1 MATPQRMG
9 RCQTLA
15 NTNRSG
21 DTMTVS
27 RFDIVTLNTL
37 RTNELSKFWADL
49 LGLQE
54 IEREDG
60 DRWILLGNTNGGRT
74 IGFQRGE
81 HLDGSIH
88 IDLSCST
95 DDFPNPKQPIEER
108 IDTDG
113 SSVYITTNQPLTFTP
128 GIESQLS
135 PPPYEG
141 KNILLSSDNTSSSI
155 SSGLQSFFR
164 PP

>member
-1 MATPQRMG
+1 MDQY
-9 RCQTLA
+9 QTWV

-21 DTMTVS
+21 DSVTAS

-60 DRWILLGNTNGGRT
+60 DRWILLGDSNGGRT

-81 HLDGSIH
+81 YVDGSIH

-95 DDFPNPKQPIEER
+95 DDFPNER
-108 IDTDG
+108 ERMMQLG
-113 SSVYITTNQPLTFTP
+113 A
-128 GIESQLS
+128 IESRPMRS
-135 PPPYEG
+135 EPY
-141 KNILLSSDNTSSSI
+141 
-155 SSGLQSFFR
+155 GLIANFADPDGNLFDLCAYFSAD
-164 PP
+164 

>member
-1 MATPQRMG
+1 MG

-21 DTMTVS
+21 DTVTVS

-60 DRWILLGNTNGGRT
+60 DRWILLGTTNGGRT

-95 DDFPNPKQPIEER
+95 DDFANERERMMQLGAIETRPMRSEPYGL
-108 IDTDG
+108 IANFADPDG
-113 SSVYITTNQPLTFTP
+113 NLFDLCAYFSA
-128 GIESQLS
+128 
-135 PPPYEG
+135 
-141 KNILLSSDNTSSSI
+141 D
-155 SSGLQSFFR
+155 
-164 PP
+164 

>member
-1 MATPQRMG
+1 MG
-9 RCQTLA
+9 THRRTGPFQIWA

-21 DTMTVS
+21 DSVTAS
-27 RFDIVTLNTL
+27 RFDIVTLNSS
-37 RTNELSKFWADL
+37 RTNELSKFWAGL

-95 DDFPNPKQPIEER
+95 DDFANERERMMQLGAIETRPMRSEPYGL
-108 IDTDG
+108 IANFADPDG
-113 SSVYITTNQPLTFTP
+113 NLFDLCAYFSA
-128 GIESQLS
+128 
-135 PPPYEG
+135 
-141 KNILLSSDNTSSSI
+141 D
-155 SSGLQSFFR
+155 
-164 PP
+164 

>member
-95 DDFPNPKQPIEER
+95 DDFANERERMMQLGAIETRPMRSEPYGL
-108 IDTDG
+108 IANFADTDG
-113 SSVYITTNQPLTFTP
+113 NLFDLCAYFSA
-128 GIESQLS
+128 
-135 PPPYEG
+135 
-141 KNILLSSDNTSSSI
+141 D
-155 SSGLQSFFR
+155 
-164 PP
+164 